1 MGIDDQNNAEL
12 DLCHLLLHMHTLRIT
27 SVRGSVAGTAG
38 CQRVDSRQLAV
49 SHTYQLTYQ
58 NYHPRFP
65 HVQTLFQIS
74 TDAPH
79 RQASAPAAHLSL
91 VASKILE
98 PYDAQN
104 ELRTKA
110 MSILGLRAIRDH
122 ASLTAILTRTKTFA
136 KSSKNTMKE
145 VVLSALDAI
154 ASQRR
159 LDALLLH
166 IRGTTSQVYDD
177 LSLPVSSATSVC
189 LYDTLM
195 MQFPTTLTLSHRIP
209 RNANTQSRPL
219 QHLPPHTCT
228 AV

>member
-110 MSILGLRAIRDH
+110 MSILGLRTCNKRSRISNSYSYPDKDVCEIVKEYHERSGAQR
-122 ASLTAILTRTKTFA
+122 TRCHCVPE
-136 KSSKNTMKE
+136 E
-145 VVLSALDAI
+145 V
-154 ASQRR
+154 
-159 LDALLLH
+159 
-166 IRGTTSQVYDD
+166 GCT
-177 LSLPVSSATSVC
+177 
-189 LYDTLM
+189 
-195 MQFPTTLTLSHRIP
+195 
-209 RNANTQSRPL
+209 PL
-219 QHLPPHTCT
+219 
-228 AV
+228 AY